1 MVVLG
6 RTKKYLVLRRIDVQR
21 AKLSHVCR
29 EKAEELAGRL
39 GDKFL
44 DGYKRKY
51 TEIMYGTEGA
61 E

>member
-1 MVVLG
+1 MS
-6 RTKKYLVLRRIDVQR
+6 YF
-21 AKLSHVCR
+21 CR

-44 DGYKRKY
+44 EGYRRKY
-51 TEIMYGTEGA
+51 REIMYGTEGA